1 MENWKNFRPSVIP
14 EGWTADL
21 ENIDDCA
28 ISLFRIHGSI
38 FDSLMLNW
46 RLDNAGHFYGQLTP
60 LLYRKDAS
68 DVEWTICDIGGL
80 LFVYAEEIAVEFLLA
95 RPGVTL
101 SQLAQSINDNH
112 CLADEVEHDFSVLL
126 FGSRLWSTW
135 DTECQMMGRN
145 RCAELHARG
154 GRMDKY
160 CLV

>member
-46 RLDNAGHFYGQLTP
+46 RLDNAGHFYGQLAP

-101 SQLAQSINDNH
+101 SQ
-112 CLADEVEHDFSVLL
+112 
-126 FGSRLWSTW
+126 
-135 DTECQMMGRN
+135 
-145 RCAELHARG
+145 
-154 GRMDKY
+154 
-160 CLV
+160 